1 MDSDDNITNEKL
13 ARQLKYDF
21 QEAVLPVTVFVGI
34 EVVVGFFGN
43 LLVIYVFLF
52 RYHVCNFRYFVLC
65 MAFVDFASTLT
76 TMPGEMVT
84 QMYWYIYPYR
94 LMCKINTFFNV
105 FTAAAEILC
114 LLIIAIDRYRKVCTP
129 FGWQIQPK
137 MALFLCGVVYFVAFI
152 IALPVPFFWGIHTA
166 KYEYKNQTV
175 NVTVCEKDGEYNK
188 TDHPLKYSYSV
199 QGIISVC
206 LISMFGLYIL
216 IARKL
221 ITGKGGVNGKSDN
234 KAIAIT
240 SIKTGA
246 SSDVNIKKDTEL
258 SSKQD
263 TSDAGYSSG
272 VGNKPKKAKFNYI
285 SSDGGLTTDE
295 DEDSSSRITTLSTPE
310 VSFAISKNDKKSAN
324 TIKSHALRRK
334 RFVGLRVRR
343 KTKIM
348 LILTILFIITII
360 LYSTLLSFIAKNIL
374 KDMSGGSKTVYF
386 FFFRLYFINHVI
398 NPFLYGF
405 LDPHF
410 KKVMI
415 KLKDRI
421 CSRK

>member
-1 MDSDDNITNEKL
+1 MTNEEL
-13 ARQLKYDF
+13 ARQLNDDF
-21 QEAVLPVTVFVGI
+21 REAVLPVTVFVGI

-65 MAFVDFASTLT
+65 MAVVDFTSTLT

-94 LMCKINTFFNV
+94 LICKIKSFFNM
-105 FTAAAEILC
+105 FTVAAETLC
-114 LLIIAIDRYRKVCTP
+114 LLIIAIDRYRKVCSP
-129 FGWQIQPK
+129 FGWQIRPK
-137 MALFLCGVVYFVAFI
+137 MALFLCGVVYFVSFI

-175 NVTVCEKDGEYNK
+175 NVTVCEKDEEYNK
-188 TDHPLKYSYSV
+188 TDHPLKYSYTV
-199 QGIISVC
+199 QGMISVC
-206 LISMFGLYIL
+206 LISIFGLYIL
-216 IARKL
+216 VARKL
-221 ITGKGGVNGKSDN
+221 ITGKGGVGKKSDD
-234 KAIAIT
+234 KAITIT
-240 SIKTGA
+240 SITTGA
-246 SSDVNIKKDTEL
+246 SSDVIIKKDTEL
-258 SSKQD
+258 SSRQE
-263 TSDAGYSSG
+263 TSDVGYSTA
-272 VGNKPKKAKFNYI
+272 VGNKSKKAMFNYV

-295 DEDSSSRITTLSTPE
+295 EEDSSSRITTLTVPG
-310 VSFAISKNDKKSAN
+310 VSFANSKTDKKRSN
-324 TIKSHALRRK
+324 TSLRLK
-334 RFVGLRVRR
+334 RSVGFRVRR

-398 NPFLYGF
+398 NPILYGI

-410 KKVMI
+410 KKVMM